1 MLREPAACGRRFLD
15 HKVSR
20 GRQLWPAPLAG
31 DDGSKSCFP
40 VERHQCASQ
49 LATLNPRDHASRHC
63 CPISDVLLAPAAAP
77 TKGLRA
83 SAEADRIHRAKR
95 MTA

>member
-40 VERHQCASQ
+40 VERHQCALQ
-49 LATLNPRDHASRHC
+49 VGDDRLHLDDEQGTGLPVPRQNVD
-63 CPISDVLLAPAAAP
+63 
-77 TKGLRA
+77 
-83 SAEADRIHRAKR
+83 
-95 MTA
+95 